1 MNNTYLVKNF
11 KQKLMKKLK
20 RKIANHFDPSYS
32 KSNQY
37 TILIPDVSN
46 HSDGNGVSVDGLP
59 SIKRSML

>member
-1 MNNTYLVKNF
+1 
-11 KQKLMKKLK
+11 MKKLK